1 MENFLYIVIF
11 SVLLTFVF
19 GKIYIK
25 IWKASHKTEN
35 TPTGFG
41 VCLPFLMMLYFF
53 FISEIWTEINLSIFI
68 IFCAG
73 LIFLLDDIHGL
84 PPIFRILISF
94 LFGVLLVLEASFFDL
109 SSEFL
114 LVSFCVFFGLIS
126 VGLTNV
132 INFYDGVDLNLATIV
147 FLASLILMSFSEL
160 DTTVFHIG
168 VIMLGFS
175 LGFGLI
181 NKIPDT
187 LFMGDSGSF
196 VIALLFLYFMI
207 NYFVGNLIIPIEI
220 LSVLPL
226 PIFDVFYV
234 ILIRLYY
241 RHDILSRNYLHLYQ
255 RIRIRFGSF
264 YHLLP
269 QLVNVIII
277 LLLNH
282 IISPYFGND
291 FLVLVAICVIV
302 TPLFYIVCRMY
313 FVEKNYFFG
322 DGKSNV

>member
-1 MENFLYIVIF
+1 
-11 SVLLTFVF
+11 
-19 GKIYIK
+19 
-25 IWKASHKTEN
+25 
-35 TPTGFG
+35 
-41 VCLPFLMMLYFF
+41 
-53 FISEIWTEINLSIFI
+53 
-68 IFCAG
+68 
-73 LIFLLDDIHGL
+73 
-84 PPIFRILISF
+84 
-94 LFGVLLVLEASFFDL
+94 
-109 SSEFL
+109 
-114 LVSFCVFFGLIS
+114 
-126 VGLTNV
+126 
-132 INFYDGVDLNLATIV
+132 
-147 FLASLILMSFSEL
+147 MSFSEL

-302 TPLFYIVCRMY
+302 TPLFYIVCRIY